1 MSGLTVTVLN
11 YNYVTYNYIK
21 SLRYTMQTEENDHKI
36 SRYCVDRCRLSTPRQ
51 CPDRLK
57 DAKHKQKMTNIAM
70 LLHNRDVVSVS
81 RRVLERLGLVGY
93 GCRPSR
99 DVLQKRLV
107 IRDSWSRHATS
118 LLHPRNAFNIFKRG
132 RSQ

>member
-1 MSGLTVTVLN
+1 
-11 YNYVTYNYIK
+11 
-21 SLRYTMQTEENDHKI
+21 MQTEENYHKI
-36 SRYCVDRCRLSTPRQ
+36 FCDGIDCRSLRVAGQ
-51 CPDRLK
+51 CADRLK
-57 DAKHKQKMTNIAM
+57 DAKHKQKMTKSAM

-81 RRVLERLGLVGY
+81 RLVLERLGLVGY